1 MKHLSIA
8 HKLVALVV
16 VIAGIIGALTYFEI
30 SDFRRMEYQNR
41 YKSLEAQVTGAVSI
55 LDYFHRLETTGEL
68 SREEAQK
75 RAYEAISAIWYDE
88 AGYLYIMDYTGT
100 FLVHPSD
107 ALRGTNQWNLTDKA
121 GNLFTQEMAEVARSG
136 GGITTYEWNKPGQP
150 EDVLFEKV
158 SYNAAFGPW
167 ELVVGTGAY
176 IDEVEALVA
185 GEVRHAAMMGGGAIA
200 ALLLVAILLSR
211 SITRPLNRVRAALD
225 SVANDD
231 ISAEV
236 PFVRLRNEI
245 GLMAKSTKALQDKVS
260 ERLELERQQAESQ
273 RTIDAERQV
282 NTERQKSENER
293 QAHVVATIRTALEA
307 VANGDLS
314 VRCSDLGERDAE
326 LRRHFNDALG
336 SLETAMA
343 QITTKG
349 GDIGTAKD
357 EIRRATMELSQRT
370 ESQAANL
377 EETSAAL
384 EELSSSVRLTAEGA
398 RDAAESVVSV
408 AQETETSDAIVN
420 DAVSAMSGIERS
432 SAQISNIIGVIEDIA
447 FQTNLLALNA
457 GVEAARAGESGKG
470 FAVVAQEVRELAQRS
485 SAAAKDVKDQI
496 VESSVQVENGVK
508 LVGQTGE
515 ALKRIFTQIKSARD
529 TVTAIAE
536 SASEQDTT
544 LRSLTSSIN
553 DMDATTQQNAAMA
566 EETTACTEALATD
579 TEQLIG
585 LINRFRVSGQMS
597 QSGDYGA
604 DFRLA
609 G

>member
-8 HKLVALVV
+8 HKLVVLVAM
-16 VIAGIIGALTYFEI
+16 IAGIIGGLTYFETAE
-30 SDFRRMEYQNR
+30 FRQLKYKDR
-41 YKSLEAQVTGAVSI
+41 YNLLETHVNGATSI
-55 LDYFHRLETTGEL
+55 LAHFHGLEEAGEL
-68 SREEAQK
+68 SRNEAQQK
-75 RAYEAISAIWYDE
+75 AFEAIAAVRYEES
-88 AGYLYIMDYTGT
+88 GYVFIIDYSGT
-100 FLVHPSD
+100 FEVHPSD
-107 ALRGTNQWNLTDKA
+107 ALRGTNQWELTDKA
-121 GNLFTQEMAEVARSG
+121 GNLFLQDMIQVARSG
-136 GGITTYEWNKPGQP
+136 GGISKYDWSKPGQP
-150 EDVLFEKV
+150 EDVLYEKASYATTFE
-158 SYNAAFGPW
+158 PW

-176 IDEVEALVA
+176 IDDVETLVA
-185 GEVRHAAMMGGGAIA
+185 SEIRQSAKMGGIAI
-200 ALLLVAILLSR
+200 ALLLVTAILISR
-211 SITRPLNRVRAALD
+211 SITRPLSRVRSALD
-225 SVANDD
+225 AVANDD
-231 ISAEV
+231 TSTEI

-245 GLMAKSTKALQDKVS
+245 GLMAKSTQALQDKVR
-260 ERLELERQQAESQ
+260 ERLQLEQQQAESQ
-273 RTIDAERQV
+273 RALDSERQS
-282 NTERQKSENER
+282 NIDQQKAENER
-293 QAHVVATIRTALEA
+293 QAHVVATIRSALES
-307 VANGDLS
+307 VAQGDLS
-314 VRCSDLGERDAE
+314 VRCSDLGNRDAA

-336 SLETAMA
+336 SLEEAMS
-343 QITTKG
+343 QIKSKG
-349 GDIGTAKD
+349 GDIGMAKD
-357 EIRRATMELSQRT
+357 EIRRATTDLSQRT
-370 ESQAANL
+370 ERQAANL

-398 RDAAESVVSV
+398 RDAAERVVSV
-408 AQETETSDAIVN
+408 AQETETSDGIVN

-496 VESSVQVENGVK
+496 VESSAQVENGVK
-508 LVGQTGE
+508 LVGATGE
-515 ALKRIFTQIKSARD
+515 ALKRIFTQIKAARD
-529 TVTAIAE
+529 TVSAIAD

-553 DMDATTQQNAAMA
+553 DMDASTQQNAAMA

-585 LINRFRVSGQMS
+585 LINRFRVSGQMA